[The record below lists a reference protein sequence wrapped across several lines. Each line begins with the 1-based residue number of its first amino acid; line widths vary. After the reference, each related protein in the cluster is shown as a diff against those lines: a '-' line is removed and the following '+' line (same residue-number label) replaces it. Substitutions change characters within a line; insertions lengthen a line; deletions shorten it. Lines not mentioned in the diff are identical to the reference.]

1 MHLYDGKT
9 TVVNDNINIM
19 KTTFECNF
27 DLYQAFK
34 QHGYTKIWKQ
44 KEAVN
49 LISFSFI
56 TCNCKLVIRKKLVNI
71 ILILSL
77 TTVCTLYITVLYYDN
92 KHKIKLLIQDLY
104 LIHGLSQQTS

>member
-1 MHLYDGKT
+1 MEST
-9 TVVNDNINIM
+9 TVVGDNINIM

-49 LISFSFI
+49 LRSFSFG
-56 TCNCKLVIRKKLVNI
+56 TCKLVIRKKLVN
-71 ILILSL
+71 
-77 TTVCTLYITVLYYDN
+77 N
-92 KHKIKLLIQDLY
+92 
-104 LIHGLSQQTS
+104 

>member
-1 MHLYDGKT
+1 MTVIKSYN
-9 TVVNDNINIM
+9 TVVGDNINIM

-49 LISFSFI
+49 SISFSFI
-56 TCNCKLVIRKKLVNI
+56 TCKLVIQKKLVN
-71 ILILSL
+71 
-77 TTVCTLYITVLYYDN
+77 N
-92 KHKIKLLIQDLY
+92 
-104 LIHGLSQQTS
+104 